1 MEGANRI
8 PTLDM
13 LHRRGIL
20 INNVNCVMFNI
31 SEETINHLFS
41 TGKERSSI
49 WQMCDKW
56 IGVQSIHLNKAN
68 THFIGFDLVGLS
80 EK

>member
-1 MEGANRI
+1 
-8 PTLDM
+8 
-13 LHRRGIL
+13 
-20 INNVNCVMFNI
+20 MFNI